1 MKNVKALFKKI
12 VLGIGLILIAWATY
26 PIYRELFLI
35 FTNYPVYLWFD
46 YQAEQLNPQFDALN
60 EDVVKEFPAPLDGAV
75 LESRKIIG
83 THFMATRYGRNLRLY
98 YRLPEARPY
107 QDVTDYYIAH
117 LTAKN
122 WKVRIHNEDFS
133 TYFKSEG
140 CIEINPNPVGNNAWR
155 LKLTDAYEI
164 SIKQDFFKQPFSQKF
179 PNFPTVLGMNAFTLY
194 SFGEASFIMCTS
206 YFTPP
211 INK

>member
-1 MKNVKALFKKI
+1 MKNVKALFKKV
-12 VLGIGLILIAWATY
+12 VLGIGLILIAWFTY
-26 PIYRELFLI
+26 PINRELFLI
-35 FTNYPVYLWFD
+35 VTYYPVYLWFD
-46 YQAEQLNPQFDALN
+46 YQAKQLNPRFDALN

-83 THFMATRYGRNLRLY
+83 THFMATRYGRNLQLY

-107 QDVTDYYIAH
+107 QDVKDYYIAH

-122 WKVRIHNEDFS
+122 WRVEKEGQ
-133 TYFKSEG
+133 YYYKAEG
-140 CIEINPNPVGNNAWR
+140 CIEINPNPVGNNARR

-164 SIKQDFFKQPFSQKF
+164 SINQDFFTQPFSLKF

-194 SFGEASFIMCTS
+194 SFGEAAFITCKSTF
-206 YFTPP
+206 YPP

>member
-1 MKNVKALFKKI
+1 MKNIKVLFKKV

-35 FTNYPVYLWFD
+35 VTNYPVYLWFD
-46 YQAEQLNPQFDALN
+46 YQARQLNPQFDALN

-107 QDVTDYYIAH
+107 QDVTDYYKAH
-117 LTAKN
+117 LISKN
-122 WKVRIHNEDFS
+122 WDIGGDY
-133 TYFKSEG
+133 YFKSEG
-140 CIEINPNPVGNNAWR
+140 CIEINPNPVGNNARR
-155 LKLTDAYEI
+155 LNLTDAYEI
-164 SIKQDFFKQPFSQKF
+164 SIQQDFFRQPFSLKF

-194 SFGEASFIMCTS
+194 SFGEAAFFTCDNHFI
-206 YFTPP
+206 PP